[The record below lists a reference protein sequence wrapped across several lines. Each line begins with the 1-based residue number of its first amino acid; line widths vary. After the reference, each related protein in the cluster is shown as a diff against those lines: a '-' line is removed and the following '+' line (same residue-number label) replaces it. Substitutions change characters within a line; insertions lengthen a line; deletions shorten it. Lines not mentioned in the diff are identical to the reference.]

1 MSNSSDY
8 TITTVSSSVF
18 QHSTSNG
25 QPAPFSILPFR
36 SQYRESGFPYVA
48 GPSTALDWNLGVP
61 VSQSAASGVVADT
74 MAISYSASETK
85 SSIITKIN
93 EKVMTVEE
101 ARVYISE
108 NSVAWN
114 GPDPELNP

>member
-61 VSQSAASGVVADT
+61 VSQSAASG
-74 MAISYSASETK
+74 
-85 SSIITKIN
+85 
-93 EKVMTVEE
+93 
-101 ARVYISE
+101 
-108 NSVAWN
+108 
-114 GPDPELNP
+114 GGG